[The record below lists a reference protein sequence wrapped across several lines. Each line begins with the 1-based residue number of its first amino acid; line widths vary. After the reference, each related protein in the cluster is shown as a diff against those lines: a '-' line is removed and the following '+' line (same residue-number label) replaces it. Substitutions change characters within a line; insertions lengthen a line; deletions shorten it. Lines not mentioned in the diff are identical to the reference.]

1 MRYIRR
7 YRSDRA
13 VIANLTVWR
22 RLLLAAVLIFAANDM
37 RGDAGVLCAVV
48 AFGVLL
54 SAAHVFWL
62 KLRMTAW
69 P

>member
-7 YRSDRA
+7 YHTDRA
-13 VIANLTVWR
+13 IIAPLTVWR
-22 RLLLAAVLIFAANDM
+22 RLLLASVLIFAANDI
-37 RGDAGVLCAVV
+37 RGAAGMLCAVV